1 MRFVLAAV
9 AALAAVLT
17 QHSTAAA
24 PRPQTLWSHAHT
36 QIAAFA
42 QDGPYVAWFSPG
54 VHGCNTVTLR
64 SLANGVQ
71 IQLPK
76 QTARNVTCRFARTLS
91 EPVGLALAGT
101 RALWTL
107 PQQTPLPLDYLLGAA
122 AGDTVERRFQEVAHT
137 PRGIGQWLGGVA
149 GRGATLTYAVT
160 SVDYEDE
167 AACLGGTGNCTL
179 VKSGGGVFRVHGRIP
194 VHVPDTEPAVEIA
207 TSGDAIAYVPTNG
220 IAKDGRPRAGADL
233 PVTIV
238 DANTGEQFAA
248 VVPQGVPLA
257 IALSTR
263 VLATLEQTPL
273 GLRLAWYRSTT
284 GQPLGSVPM
293 PKTTTPQLTA
303 NDRLIVFRVGRSIR
317 AVDVATHSVR
327 TLVRAAAT
335 PVGLSL
341 SGNWLRWAENIGSSA
356 RIRALYVSGK
366 G

>member
-17 QHSTAAA
+17 QHSATAT
-24 PRPQTLWSHAHT
+24 PRPQTLWSRAHT
-36 QIAAFA
+36 QIVAFA
-42 QDGPYVAWFSPG
+42 QDGPYIAWFSPA
-54 VHGCNTVTLR
+54 VRGCNTVSLR
-64 SLANGVQ
+64 SLSSGVQ

-76 QTARNVTCRFARTLS
+76 QSARNVTCRFVRAAS

-107 PQQTPLPLDYLLGAA
+107 PQKTPLPLDYLLGAA
-122 AGDTVERRFQEVAHT
+122 VGDTVERRFQEVAHT

-160 SVDYEDE
+160 AVDYEDE
-167 AACLGGTGNCTL
+167 AACLAGTGKCTL
-179 VKSGGGVFRVHGRIP
+179 VKSGGGVYRVHGRVP
-194 VHVPDTEPAVEIA
+194 VHVPDTEPAVEVA
-207 TSGDAIAYVPTNG
+207 TSGSAIAYVPTSG

-248 VVPQGVPLA
+248 VVPQGVPIA
-257 IALSTR
+257 IALSAH

-284 GQPLGSVPM
+284 GQPLGSVPV
-293 PKTTTPQLTA
+293 PETTAPLLAA
-303 NDRLIVFRVGRSIR
+303 NDRVIVFRVGRSIR
-317 AVDVATHSVR
+317 AVDVPTHRVHA
-327 TLVRAAAT
+327 LVRAAAV

-341 SGNWLRWAENIGSSA
+341 SGGWLRWAENIGSSA